1 MGKRLANVLLITL
14 GVALSGVFIFTLVL
28 FLAPGLSVFGVKYI
42 ASGTHV
48 INDSYILTEK
58 MADGTFSGS
67 IRIETDQVPISV
79 VFSQKY
85 TYQVDYYDNYNGL
98 TTSKFDDPSIEFS
111 KDADG
116 TAVVKVTSFKKFIYE
131 NNSSSRYIRLLIPST
146 IVGGTKAGETSLKIV
161 SKSSSVSF
169 VDEKEDN
176 YDPHFRNLSIETSGK
191 ISTSTNVKVENYS
204 LTTINAIKIGE
215 DEIENINATNYILN
229 STGGKIVVDRPVSGD
244 INATTKN
251 ARIQIVSC
259 KNFVAN
265 SGYGDIY
272 PARKDTPIKISGI
285 ANIQTTAGIVDID
298 TISGTTE
305 KSIIKTKTGNVKL
318 TNVQDLDLSTTR
330 GFVRVVSGKNV
341 NVSTSSGSI
350 TVETAT
356 ESVIAKTKRG
366 KVYLGGEQNK
376 LYNPTVEST
385 YGDVSVVSASGTV
398 SITTIKADVT
408 FVNKDASNHTF
419 TVGGKF
425 SAKKLIGAVTAT
437 IEGDADI
444 DFAEFTQK
452 STITGLGANS
462 LITLNMLNNDGS
474 TFSYNLTATD
484 VALWEYNV
492 DDPENH
498 YQVGKSTNL
507 TSSADKVGK
516 PLLTIN
522 TAGRLVA
529 YYKRTA

>member
-111 KDADG
+111 KDKDG
-116 TAVVKVTSFKKFIYE
+116 TAVIKVKSFKKFIYE
-131 NNSSSRYIRLLIPST
+131 NSNSNRYIRLLIPST
-146 IVGGTKAGETSLKIV
+146 VIGGTKAGETSLEII

-169 VDEKEDN
+169 SDEIEDY
-176 YDPHFRNLSIETSGK
+176 YDPYFRNLSIETSGK
-191 ISTSTNVKVENYS
+191 ITSSTKVKADNYS
-204 LTTINAIKIGE
+204 LKTINAINITE
-215 DEIENINATNYILN
+215 DQVANINATNYILN
-229 STGGKIVVDRPVSGD
+229 STGGKIVVDRDVAGD
-244 INATTKN
+244 ITATTKN
-251 ARIQIVSC
+251 ARIQILTC
-259 KNFVAN
+259 RNFTAK

-272 PARKDTPIKISGI
+272 SARKDAPIKISGI
-285 ANIQTTAGIVDID
+285 ANIETTAGIVEID
-298 TISGTTE
+298 TISGTSG
-305 KSIIKTKTGNVKL
+305 KSVISTKTGNVKL
-318 TNVQDLDLSTTR
+318 TKVEDLDLTTTR
-330 GFVRVVSGKNV
+330 GFVRVISGRKV
-341 NVSTSSGSI
+341 NVQTSSGSI

-356 ESVIAKTKRG
+356 ESVKAKTKRG
-366 KVYLGGEQNK
+366 KVVLGGEENK

-385 YGDVSVVSASGTV
+385 FGDVTVISSSGSV
-398 SITTIKADVT
+398 SITTIEADVE
-408 FVNKDASNHTF
+408 FVNSDASNITLS
-419 TVGGKF
+419 VGGELK
-425 SAKKLIGAVTAT
+425 ATKLLGAVTITVDGNAE
-437 IEGDADI
+437 IE
-444 DFAEFTQK
+444 FASFTQK
-452 STITGLGANS
+452 STITGTNANS
-462 LITLNMLNNDGS
+462 LIDIKMLNNDGN
-474 TFSYNLTATD
+474 TFSYDLEGNKASLY
-484 VALWEYNV
+484 EFNV
-492 DDPENH
+492 EDPENH
-498 YQVGKSTNL
+498 YQIEISTKV

-516 PLLTIN
+516 PLLTVS
-522 TAGRLVA
+522 AQGRLVV